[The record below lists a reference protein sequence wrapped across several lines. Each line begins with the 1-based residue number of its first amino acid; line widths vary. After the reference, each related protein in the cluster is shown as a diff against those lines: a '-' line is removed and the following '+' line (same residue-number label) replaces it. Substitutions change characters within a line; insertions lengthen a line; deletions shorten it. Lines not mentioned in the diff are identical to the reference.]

1 MVSKV
6 DFGEIAE
13 RHSEDLSGKR
23 LNQVV
28 MVHLSATSLDS
39 TWTTHYNLSPA
50 VQEMARNADLLKD
63 SHVFQVFWTEAAQ
76 ELSEPEEELE
86 RKLFHPE
93 EMYQCLYGPCFKR
106 FTKLYQDLKSGEV
119 TFGEIDDIF
128 KNFVNKYSDLT
139 KDLQTMCALYPSD
152 QKDWIKERVR
162 QIEEYH
168 HLHQAV
174 DSAKV
179 ILKVK
184 ENLALTGDFGVLH
197 ILLSFVSYLLG
208 TTGGGGGGDAALELL
223 KTGQDDSAASF
234 NVICILFDACI
245 CQGLRSYL
253 CLPTV

>member
-106 FTKLYQDLKSGEV
+106 FTKLYQDRS
-119 TFGEIDDIF
+119 
-128 KNFVNKYSDLT
+128 
-139 KDLQTMCALYPSD
+139 
-152 QKDWIKERVR
+152 
-162 QIEEYH
+162 
-168 HLHQAV
+168 
-174 DSAKV
+174 
-179 ILKVK
+179 
-184 ENLALTGDFGVLH
+184 
-197 ILLSFVSYLLG
+197 SFL
-208 TTGGGGGGDAALELL
+208 
-223 KTGQDDSAASF
+223 
-234 NVICILFDACI
+234 
-245 CQGLRSYL
+245 
-253 CLPTV
+253 